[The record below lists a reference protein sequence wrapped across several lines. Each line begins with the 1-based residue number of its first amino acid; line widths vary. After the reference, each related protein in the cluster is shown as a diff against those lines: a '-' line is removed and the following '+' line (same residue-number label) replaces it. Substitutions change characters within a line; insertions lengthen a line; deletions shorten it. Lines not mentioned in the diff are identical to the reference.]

1 MPPRADVR
9 TIFPRSFSSAADACR
24 SAALAGLGGLD
35 ELDSAVAVVVCA
47 AASLGGWTGERAAAA
62 LTRRVVR
69 RTPDPLAPLFL
80 LDDAELQV
88 DGVRRAAL
96 VVLAVPG
103 LAAARARRGGAAV
116 RHGPHS
122 AAESSSRRASELVE
136 RSCSFCGAAD
146 AAVHWARGRWVRA
159 RCRRWARGAAAGS
172 CVRFLAS
179 CRLRVL
185 PWRTFW
191 FLRSTL
197 DHS

>member
-9 TIFPRSFSSAADACR
+9 TPLARSFSSAADACR

-116 RHGPHS
+116 RHGPLL
-122 AAESSSRRASELVE
+122 RR
-136 RSCSFCGAAD
+136 
-146 AAVHWARGRWVRA
+146 
-159 RCRRWARGAAAGS
+159 AAAGAPANS
-172 CVRFLAS
+172 WSALARS
-179 CRLRVL
+179 AAPQTLLCTGRAAGGLELAVIGGRGGLRPGAAYVSSPRVGYACCRGG
-185 PWRTFW
+185 PFG
-191 FLRSTL
+191 F
-197 DHS
+197 